1 MAIGFVELHPELIL
15 GRSSE
20 VLLVHLDFGA
30 SDFGQMTGYRSGTFV
45 VLLVVEEVLVDLE
58 DHLEGRCHVSQV
70 EELTSSACLLHP
82 T

>member
-15 GRSSE
+15 GLSSE
-20 VLLVHLDFGA
+20 VLLVHLDSGA
-30 SDFGQMTGYRSGTFV
+30 SDFVQMTECRSGTFV
-45 VLLVVEEVLVDLE
+45 VLLAVEEVLVDLE
-58 DHLEGRCHVSQV
+58 EHLEVHWQIWQV